1 MTAST
6 PPAIK
11 GSELC
16 TKCGLCCHGVLHDRA
31 HLAPEE
37 LGLAEELGL
46 NVQRQNDDDW
56 FELPCRH
63 VCGNLCSVYER
74 RPKVCAGYECG
85 VLAQYKSGCLSLD
98 NSLGIVAEV
107 KRLLTELER
116 VMPRSKAEGRE
127 ARMAREPTHLA
138 TQERR

>member
-1 MTAST
+1 
-6 PPAIK
+6 
-11 GSELC
+11 
-16 TKCGLCCHGVLHDRA
+16 
-31 HLAPEE
+31 
-37 LGLAEELGL
+37 
-46 NVQRQNDDDW
+46 
-56 FELPCRH
+56 
-63 VCGNLCSVYER
+63 
-74 RPKVCAGYECG
+74 VCAGYECG